1 MSHESAKLAKFLLEI
16 KAVKL
21 SPQEPFTWT
30 SGIKSPIY
38 CDNRMVLSFPEV
50 RDFVGKSLAER
61 IQHAFPNAD
70 RIAGIATAGI
80 AHGVLAADRLN
91 MSYCYVRP
99 EPKKH
104 GLKNQVEGYLEAGDR
119 IVLVEDLISTGKSSL
134 QAAEGVRNEGAE
146 VIGLVAL
153 FTYGFESARA
163 RFEAEGIPVIT
174 LTNFDTLCEVAV
186 AEGYISGEELEHVKR
201 FAESPDTWYNG

>member
-61 IQHAFPNAD
+61 IQQAFPNAD

-80 AHGVLAADRLN
+80 AHGVLAADRLK

-119 IVLVEDLISTGKSSL
+119 VVLVEDLISTGKSSL

-146 VIGLVAL
+146 VIGLIAL
-153 FTYGFESARA
+153 FTYGFESARS

-186 AEGYISGEELEHVKR
+186 AEGYISAEELEHVKR

>member
-21 SPQEPFTWT
+21 SPKEPFTWT

-38 CDNRMVLSFPEV
+38 CDNRMVLSYPEV
-50 RDFVGKSLAER
+50 RNFVAESLAAR
-61 IQHAFPNAD
+61 IQESFPAAD
-70 RIAGIATAGI
+70 RLAGIATAGI
-80 AHGVLAADRLN
+80 AHGVLAADRMN

-104 GLKNQVEGYLEAGDR
+104 GLKNQVEGYMAPGDKV
-119 IVLVEDLISTGKSSL
+119 VLVEDLISTGKSSL
-134 QAAEGVRNEGAE
+134 QAVAGVRNEGAH
-146 VIGLVAL
+146 VIGLIAL
-153 FTYGFESARA
+153 FTYGFESAKA
-163 RFEAEGIPVIT
+163 RFEAEGIPVVT
-174 LTNFDTLCEVAV
+174 LSNFDTLCEVAA
-186 AEGYISGEELEHVKR
+186 AEGYISAEELENVKR

>member
-1 MSHESAKLAKFLLEI
+1 
-16 KAVKL
+16 
-21 SPQEPFTWT
+21 
-30 SGIKSPIY
+30 
-38 CDNRMVLSFPEV
+38 MVLSFPEV

-61 IQHAFPNAD
+61 IQQAFPNAD

-80 AHGVLAADRLN
+80 AHGVLAADRLK

-119 IVLVEDLISTGKSSL
+119 VVLVEDLISTGKSSL

-146 VIGLVAL
+146 VIGLIAL
-153 FTYGFESARA
+153 FTYGFESARS

-186 AEGYISGEELEHVKR
+186 AEGYISAEELEHVKR
-201 FAESPDTWYNG
+201 FAESPDTWYNGW

>member
-61 IQHAFPNAD
+61 IQQAFPNAD

-119 IVLVEDLISTGKSSL
+119 VVLVEDLISTGKSSL

-146 VIGLVAL
+146 VIGLIAL

-186 AEGYISGEELEHVKR
+186 AEGYISAEELEHVKR